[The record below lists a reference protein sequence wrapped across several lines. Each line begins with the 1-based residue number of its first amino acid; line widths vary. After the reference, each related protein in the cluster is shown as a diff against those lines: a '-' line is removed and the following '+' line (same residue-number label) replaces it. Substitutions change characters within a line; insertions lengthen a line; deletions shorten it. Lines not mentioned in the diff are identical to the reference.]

1 MNDLIILVADKDAE
15 FTIKGLLSRHHAL
28 SIRNIVPRT
37 SIFTHENWDNGCY
50 TGAHEFLRSFSS
62 RYRHALVI
70 FDHHG
75 SGHENISRIDVEQEI
90 EERLSKN
97 GWEDRAA
104 AIVIE
109 PELEAWVW
117 TQSPHVEDV
126 LGWRGREPALY
137 SWLRSEGYINNIT
150 QKPSDPKSAL
160 RQALRIAT
168 KRSSPSVFFDL
179 AQKVSFAQC
188 QDQAFSKLRDTLQR
202 WFGSTIA
209 SHL

>member
-15 FTIKGLLSRHHAL
+15 FTVKGLLTRYYAL
-28 SIRNIVPRT
+28 SIRNITPTT
-37 SIFTHENWDNGCY
+37 SIFTHENRDNGCY

-62 RYRHALVI
+62 RYSHALVI

-75 SGHENISRIDVEQEI
+75 SGHENISRTDVEQEV
-90 EERLSKN
+90 EERLSRN
-97 GWEDRAA
+97 GWENRAA

-126 LGWRGREPALY
+126 LGWRGRDMALY
-137 SWLRSEGYINNIT
+137 SWLRNEGYINDTT
-150 QKPSDPKSAL
+150 QKPSDPKSVL
-160 RQALRIAT
+160 RQALRITT
-168 KRSSPSVFFDL
+168 KRSSPSIFFDL

-188 QDQAFSKLRDTLQR
+188 QDLAFCKFRDTLQQ
-202 WFGSTIA
+202 WFGHTPIP
-209 SHL
+209 H